1 MDEKKL
7 GPLLSDEQFFCE
19 CLNLDYP
26 GMEAVKEAVEAAGG
40 KDYSLAR
47 KEMASY
53 IRKTLDADRFF
64 EIPYEIPENIYK
76 LPGESDAEAAERICN
91 HTLVS
96 VGVPCEY
103 GKENTVDW
111 EANPTYNGYKEWTW
125 QLSRHND
132 IKLLA
137 HEYNKTRNEKLA
149 YAAAELMDSWMKQ
162 AVCPDAD
169 CAGYKTK
176 CWRTI
181 ECGIRMGA
189 NWPYILFTFYKTP
202 AFTDDILIDWYKS
215 VYEHGER
222 LSKNHMTGNWL
233 IMEMNGLGQIGILYP
248 QFKKSAKWLQQAL
261 ESLEEELDRQIY
273 PDGFQYELTTN
284 YHDVVINNYQRFIE
298 VAYKFGKTIP
308 DTLLEKLSRACELD
322 IKLMMPD
329 GKTPDLNDGCRRDVK
344 GSYEVRKRIIPND
357 KRAKWITEGD
367 DTGKPEYTSEAMPWS
382 GFAALRTG
390 WGQDDTWA
398 LMDAAPFGRAHQHED
413 KLSVLLYTNGKFLLT
428 EGGNYAYDESEM
440 RNYVLS
446 TRSHNT
452 VRVDGQDQNR
462 RKTYAWKEEDI
473 KKKSNLEWNFSKKWD
488 YAKSAYDEGYGED
501 QDKAPVHE
509 RAIYFYRDKNQ
520 PLLITV
526 DRLSDTKSSSETHN
540 WDILW
545 HIDSEVEKQTDKYI
559 KFADADIAWSNG
571 ETAIIAGQETPE
583 WQGFIAT
590 GTKQGMY
597 RAVPCVDTKVNA
609 NAVRIVTVL
618 APHQAGT
625 QCKRL
630 VGVKASSD
638 AANMDITLIFDD
650 GSEWAL
656 NENTLRG

>member
-1 MDEKKL
+1 
-7 GPLLSDEQFFCE
+7 
-19 CLNLDYP
+19 
-26 GMEAVKEAVEAAGG
+26 
-40 KDYSLAR
+40 
-47 KEMASY
+47 
-53 IRKTLDADRFF
+53 
-64 EIPYEIPENIYK
+64 
-76 LPGESDAEAAERICN
+76 
-91 HTLVS
+91 
-96 VGVPCEY
+96 
-103 GKENTVDW
+103 
-111 EANPTYNGYKEWTW
+111 
-125 QLSRHND
+125 
-132 IKLLA
+132 
-137 HEYNKTRNEKLA
+137 
-149 YAAAELMDSWMKQ
+149 
-162 AVCPDAD
+162 
-169 CAGYKTK
+169 
-176 CWRTI
+176 
-181 ECGIRMGA
+181 
-189 NWPYILFTFYKTP
+189 
-202 AFTDDILIDWYKS
+202 
-215 VYEHGER
+215 
-222 LSKNHMTGNWL
+222 
-233 IMEMNGLGQIGILYP
+233 
-248 QFKKSAKWLQQAL
+248 
-261 ESLEEELDRQIY
+261 
-273 PDGFQYELTTN
+273 
-284 YHDVVINNYQRFIE
+284 
-298 VAYKFGKTIP
+298 
-308 DTLLEKLSRACELD
+308 
-322 IKLMMPD
+322 
-329 GKTPDLNDGCRRDVK
+329 
-344 GSYEVRKRIIPND
+344 
-357 KRAKWITEGD
+357 
-367 DTGKPEYTSEAMPWS
+367 MPWS

-398 LMDAAPFGRAHQHED
+398 LMDAAPFGKAHQHED

-509 RAIYFYRDKNQ
+509 RTIYFYRDKNQ

-545 HIDSEVEKQTDKYI
+545 HIDSEVEKQADKYI

-618 APHQAGT
+618 APHKAGT
-625 QCKRL
+625 QCKHL

-650 GSEWAL
+650 GSVWTL
-656 NENTLRG
+656 DENTLRG